1 MTLIGEVLTPG
12 HAGYEQSARTM
23 FAAGTPDLVV
33 RPREVDEVVAA
44 LRHATSDGLT
54 VSVRS
59 GGHSMAGLSTHSD
72 GVVIDLARMNAVTV
86 LDERLVRVGGGAT
99 WGAVAAA
106 LQQHGLAL
114 TAGDTNDVG
123 VGGLTLGGGI
133 GWMVRRYG
141 LAIDSLVGAD
151 IVTADGRLLRADAD
165 QHADLFWALRGGG
178 GNFGVVVSFDFA
190 AHPVTTVHFGAIGYE
205 PNELPRLVRGWRDA
219 MRTSDE
225 RLTTTL
231 VLMPPMMGRPAAV
244 TLLACFA
251 DSDGEAAAAALAP
264 LRRLGTLTSD
274 AVRPMPYAEV
284 LEDAQQLPPGL
295 RLEVRNTLVPHVSDE
310 MIDAVAAEASRTAH
324 TLRSLGGAMGRVPR
338 DATAFAHR
346 DAEVMLLAGMA
357 IPPGADAEEVLA
369 RWTPLAAFGSGAYA
383 NFLSSASEADV
394 ATAFPP
400 DTYHRLAVAKRAY
413 DPRNVFR
420 RNYNIR
426 PA

>member
-1 MTLIGEVLTPG
+1 MTLVGEVLTPG
-12 HAGYEQSARTM
+12 HAGYEQAARTM

-33 RPREVDEVVAA
+33 RPRDAAEVAAA
-44 LRHATSDGLT
+44 LRHATSEGLT

-59 GGHSMAGLSTHSD
+59 GGHSAAGHSTHSD
-72 GVVIDLARMNAVTV
+72 GLVIDLTRMSAVSV
-86 LDERLVRVGGGAT
+86 LENRLVRVGAGAR

-106 LQQHGLAL
+106 LRPHGLAL

-133 GWMVRRYG
+133 GWLVRRYG

-151 IVTADGRLLRADAD
+151 VVTADGRLLHADAD

-178 GNFGVVVSFDFA
+178 GNFGVVVSFDFVA
-190 AHPVTTVHFGAIGYE
+190 QPVTTVHFGVIGYE
-205 PNELPRLVRGWRDA
+205 PDGLPQLIRGWRDA
-219 MRTSDE
+219 MRASDE

-231 VLMPPMMGRPAAV
+231 VMMPPMMGRPAAV

-251 DSDGEAAAAALAP
+251 DADGDAAAQALAP
-264 LRRLGTLTSD
+264 FRRLGVTTSD

-284 LEDAQQLPPGL
+284 LEDAQEMPPGL
-295 RLEVRNTLVPHVSDE
+295 RLEVRNALVPHVSDE
-310 MIDAVAAEASRTAH
+310 LIDAVAVEAARTAL
-324 TLRSLGGAMGRVPR
+324 TLRSLGGAMGRVPK

-346 DAEVMLLAGMA
+346 DAEVMLIAGL
-357 IPPGADAEEVLA
+357 PVLPGANVADVLA

-394 ATAFPP
+394 ATVFPP
-400 DTYHRLAVAKRAY
+400 DTYRRLAVVKRAY
-413 DPRNVFR
+413 DPDNVFR
-420 RNYNIR
+420 RNHNVA